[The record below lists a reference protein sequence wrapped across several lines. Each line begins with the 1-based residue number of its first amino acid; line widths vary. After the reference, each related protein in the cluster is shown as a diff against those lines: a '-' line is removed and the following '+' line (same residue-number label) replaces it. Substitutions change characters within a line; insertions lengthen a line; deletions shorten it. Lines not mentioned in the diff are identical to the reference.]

1 MPRPE
6 RVAGFADVIALLE
19 ADGVPHT
26 RHDAQKIVEL
36 ATDSGPAKG
45 AMLIRWETEVP
56 YATVIHP
63 IVMNVAP
70 ERLAAMTE
78 CVTLLNHAI
87 LLPGFGVDRDQRFA
101 YFRLVLPIEP
111 AGMQADFFRTMVLA
125 CLNNSRD
132 FWLALHGV
140 ANGEAPE
147 GALRTALALLGQT
160 KAPSTL
166 WKDN

>member
-6 RVAGFADVIALLE
+6 RVAGFDDVIALLE

-36 ATDSGPAKG
+36 ATDSGAAKG
-45 AMLIRWETEVP
+45 TMIIRWETEVP

-70 ERLAAMTE
+70 ERLAALTE

-87 LLPGFGVDRDQRFA
+87 LLPGFGVDHDARFV

-140 ANGEAPE
+140 AGGEAPE
-147 GALRTALALLGQT
+147 GALRTALALLGKT
-160 KAPSTL
+160 RAPSTT